1 MDSDSDSPFNYSWPS
16 FPKMRIHRRTA
27 KQEKSHSSVDVLK
40 RIRYPPTMLAATR
53 LSAMLNGNDE
63 VYVNSMVVDE
73 VNDSDVNFSHLNTG
87 ADVSYHDQSDSIP
100 ISERSLRDAS
110 LPPCASPEM
119 ASGDSP
125 SRSLTSRLSLSG
137 GTSRL
142 CRTLGYGI
150 ERDAAY
156 SSVKKRS
163 SSLDG
168 LDADSEGEGTYS
180 RYQSPESPAPEDSSG
195 FLGNSTDELDSS
207 EAITERDFQNRQAGT
222 LPLLQSKDPLSSG
235 LRFRS
240 YSYSSPKN
248 FLGKQRLT
256 RDLSIGEPGD
266 ERAFSLPDQSREK
279 RIEEEE
285 WDRYMT
291 PAKPECEKNKVS
303 RTFSFLRSRMSS
315 TRNKNKEKSK
325 IKESKE
331 KVSRHQFVTGT
342 FTGVVPCLVCEKALL
357 GKESFQCSSCNVNI
371 HKACKD
377 GAPACSKKFQDR
389 YNSKY
394 KQPAVISNSS
404 FKDIPQPALSTS
416 PPSTSISL
424 GKRDTGQPS
433 TAPCRG
439 VPVLGVDRRSDQS
452 LESDGDTS
460 VSRSRSQS
468 EELLQSVGT
477 PPSMDTF
484 PIEDVVDSA
493 LWSDFSRD
501 TLEFEAESW
510 SSVVDSSFCHKQD
523 KNVIKRQDVIF
534 EFMQTEL
541 HHIQTLLI
549 MSEIFRKGMKEE
561 LQLDHSTVDKIFPC
575 LDELLESHKSFF
587 YNLRERKQESR
598 EGNDGNFV
606 IHRIGDILVQQF
618 SAENA
623 EKMKRIY
630 GEFCSH
636 HIEAVN
642 LFKELQQNKKFQNF
656 LKVTNSNLQARRR
669 GIPEC
674 ILLVTQRI
682 TKYPVLVE
690 RILRYTPDG
699 TEEHKDLCRALGLIK
714 DMVTAV
720 DLRVSE
726 FERKQKL
733 EEFLNKIENKTF
745 TKMKN
750 GHVFTK
756 QDLRIKERVL
766 LHDGVLLWK
775 TATGRFKDIQ
785 ALLLSDVLLFLQ
797 EKDQKYVFAAVD
809 QKPPI
814 ISLQKLIVR
823 EVANEERGM
832 FLISA
837 SSAGPEMYE
846 IHTSSKDER
855 NTWMRQIQD
864 AVQSCPEEEEGKPC
878 ESDEE
883 KRAAEARA
891 AKAKKYQEILGC
903 HDQQIFN
910 CLEDKLQIFAELSAM
925 CGGSDLHLEPHLLV
939 KADSGDMP
947 QAASLLAAALKEAES
962 LYSTLTTEMENP
974 AWSPED
980 GETSA
985 RNVRWSNSEPLE
997 ESHELQ
1003 YPSLSPDVREEDPFN
1018 TELGST
1024 RVTSDTDMPYNDE
1037 TVVFENSSG
1046 YKQGEVLQAVQNLT
1060 RLLYSIQAV
1069 VTLQDTQIELHKALL
1084 QDREPGSKGLA
1095 LRGALLQEHNRH
1107 LERHRGEMANLEKLQ
1122 QQLHH
1127 EKQRWE
1133 RECNQKEQEY
1143 EEMESM
1149 LQERQRECQNQ
1160 EQVLEE
1166 EREELCHKLQE
1177 YQENVERLSQG
1188 QKIVENKRQ
1197 QLCLKHRLLS
1207 HSRQSSMP
1215 VLIPRAK
1222 TEGVR
1227 NFQHDRLEN
1236 EDSGCI
1242 SGALAQMSLRSST
1255 TLPGSQPQ
1263 VENIS
1268 DLADTSDDIP
1278 VDISSEPWSALISR
1292 QQKLE
1297 NSSRHS
1303 NKDACNN
1310 DLSAAHVIF
1319 CGTLLASTGHNITT
1333 GTHQTSQTSETI
1345 TLHGDPATCVENGL
1359 VEETIVYL

>member
-1 MDSDSDSPFNYSWPS
+1 
-16 FPKMRIHRRTA
+16 
-27 KQEKSHSSVDVLK
+27 
-40 RIRYPPTMLAATR
+40 
-53 LSAMLNGNDE
+53 
-63 VYVNSMVVDE
+63 
-73 VNDSDVNFSHLNTG
+73 
-87 ADVSYHDQSDSIP
+87 
-100 ISERSLRDAS
+100 
-110 LPPCASPEM
+110 
-119 ASGDSP
+119 
-125 SRSLTSRLSLSG
+125 
-137 GTSRL
+137 
-142 CRTLGYGI
+142 
-150 ERDAAY
+150 
-156 SSVKKRS
+156 
-163 SSLDG
+163 
-168 LDADSEGEGTYS
+168 
-180 RYQSPESPAPEDSSG
+180 
-195 FLGNSTDELDSS
+195 
-207 EAITERDFQNRQAGT
+207 
-222 LPLLQSKDPLSSG
+222 
-235 LRFRS
+235 
-240 YSYSSPKN
+240 
-248 FLGKQRLT
+248 
-256 RDLSIGEPGD
+256 
-266 ERAFSLPDQSREK
+266 
-279 RIEEEE
+279 
-285 WDRYMT
+285 
-291 PAKPECEKNKVS
+291 
-303 RTFSFLRSRMSS
+303 
-315 TRNKNKEKSK
+315 
-325 IKESKE
+325 
-331 KVSRHQFVTGT
+331 
-342 FTGVVPCLVCEKALL
+342 
-357 GKESFQCSSCNVNI
+357 
-371 HKACKD
+371 
-377 GAPACSKKFQDR
+377 
-389 YNSKY
+389 
-394 KQPAVISNSS
+394 SS
-404 FKDIPQPALSTS
+404 FKDIPQPVLSTS

-439 VPVLGVDRRSDQS
+439 LPVLGVDRRSDQS
-452 LESDGDTS
+452 LESD
-460 VSRSRSQS
+460 
-468 EELLQSVGT
+468 
-477 PPSMDTF
+477 
-484 PIEDVVDSA
+484 DVVDSA

-510 SSVVDSSFCHKQD
+510 SSVVESSFCHKQE

-549 MSEIFRKGMKEE
+549 I
-561 LQLDHSTVDKIFPC
+561 TVDKIFPC

-699 TEEHKDLCRALGLIK
+699 AEEHKDLSRALSLIK

-720 DLRVSE
+720 DLRVSD

-733 EEFLNKIENKTF
+733 EEFLNKMENKTF

-756 QDLRIKERVL
+756 QDLRIRERVL

-910 CLEDKLQIFAELSAM
+910 CLEEKLQIFAELAAM

-939 KADSGDMP
+939 KADSGDTP

-962 LYSTLTTEMENP
+962 LYSTLTTEMESP

-985 RNVRWSNSEPLE
+985 RNVRWSNSEALE

-1003 YPSLSPDVREEDPFN
+1003 YPSPFSDIREEDLFN
-1018 TELGST
+1018 TELGPT
-1024 RVTSDTDMPYNDE
+1024 QVISDTDTPFNDE
-1037 TVVFENSSG
+1037 TVEFENSSG
-1046 YKQGEVLQAVQNLT
+1046 YKQAEVLQAVQNLT

-1084 QDREPGSKGLA
+1084 QDREPGNKGLG

-1107 LERHRGEMANLEKLQ
+1107 LERHRGELANLEKLQ

-1143 EEMESM
+1143 EEMETM

-1160 EQVLEE
+1160 EHILEE

-1188 QKIVENKRQ
+1188 QRIVENKRQ

-1227 NFQHDRLEN
+1227 NSQRDRFEN

-1242 SGALAQMSLRSST
+1242 SGALAQMSLHSNT

-1263 VENIS
+1263 VENTS
-1268 DLADTSDDIP
+1268 DLADTSEDGP
-1278 VDISSEPWSALISR
+1278 VDISSEPWSTLISR

-1319 CGTLLASTGHNITT
+1319 CGTLLATTGHNITT